1 MKNAIKKDK
10 KREFAQR
17 KMGAIRWAMAFQKK
31 HVFDSKYDLQQWAS
45 K

>member
-1 MKNAIKKDK
+1 MKNARKKDK

-17 KMGAIRWAMAFQKK
+17 KMGAIRWVMAFQKK
-31 HVFDSKYDLQQWAS
+31 HAFDSKYDLQQWVT